1 MTNKNNLKQ
10 ILVAYFT
17 MEVGIES
24 DIPTYAGGLGILAG
38 DTLRSFADLNVPVIG
53 VSLLYWKG
61 SFRQSIADGKQ
72 IEEEVRWS
80 PKEYMNLLPQKVT
93 VMIEDRKVVVRAWE
107 YRIKGLQRE
116 VPVLFLDTNLPGNN
130 SYDRTLT
137 HYLYGNDTH
146 YRLCQEIVLGIGGM
160 RMLEAIHVEPLYYH
174 MNEGHSALLTLEL
187 LSKSK
192 RDVEFTWDAEH
203 IYNNET
209 VRGKCVFT
217 THTPVEAG
225 HDRFG
230 YEMVSQLLTDAVV
243 PLHVIQEY
251 GGKNDLNMTTLAL
264 NLSKYINGVAKKHGE
279 VSKQMFPGYDIE
291 SITNGIHSAFW
302 TSPTLRVL
310 YDKYIPGWVAD
321 PFSLRY
327 ALGIPDNQ
335 LWTAHLQAKQA
346 LIQEVNK
353 RTRSQFKEDAFTIGY
368 ARRFT
373 GYKRPD
379 LVFHDVGRLK
389 AIAEK
394 VGDIQLIFAGKAHPK
409 DQYGKELIQ
418 KVIATGKE
426 LNGRVRVVFLEN
438 YTIDLAKLVVAGC
451 DVWLNNPQ
459 RPHEASGTSG
469 MKAAVNGV
477 PQISTLDGWWLEGH
491 IEGITGWAIGPHP
504 GDSGFEH
511 DSNPGD
517 EAQDLYEK
525 LEHEIVPRYYH
536 DNRRWITIMKYAI
549 AINGSFFNTHRM
561 VQQYV
566 THSYFS

>member
-1 MTNKNNLKQ
+1 MTDKNDQKQ
-10 ILVAYFT
+10 ILVAYFS

-72 IEEEVRWS
+72 IEEEVRWN
-80 PKEYMNLLPQKVT
+80 PKESMTLLPQKVT
-93 VMIEDRKVVVRAWE
+93 VMIESREVVVRAWE

-116 VPVLFLDTNLPGNN
+116 VPVLFLDTNLPDNS

-137 HYLYGNDTH
+137 HHLYGNDNQ

-160 RMLEAIHVEPLYYH
+160 RMLEALHVEPLYYH
-174 MNEGHSALLTLEL
+174 MNEGHSALLTLGL
-187 LSKSK
+187 LNKSK
-192 RDVEFTWDAEH
+192 RDVESTWDDEQV
-203 IYNNET
+203 YNRET

-225 HDRFG
+225 HDRFS
-230 YEMVSQLLTDAVV
+230 YDMVSQLLTDEIV
-243 PLHVIQEY
+243 PLHVIQEFA
-251 GGKNDLNMTTLAL
+251 GKNDLNMTTLAL

-302 TSPTLRVL
+302 TSPALRVL

-321 PFSLRY
+321 SFSLRY

-335 LWTAHLQAKQA
+335 LWTAHLQTKQA

-353 RTRSQFKEDAFTIGY
+353 RTHRQFNEAAFTIGY

-379 LVFHDVGRLK
+379 LVFHDVSRLK
-389 AIAEK
+389 AIADK

-409 DQYGKELIQ
+409 DQDGKEIIQ

-426 LNGRVRVVFLEN
+426 LNGRVRVVFLED
-438 YTIDLAKLVVAGC
+438 YTIDLAKLIVAGC

-459 RPHEASGTSG
+459 RPQEASGTSG

-504 GDSGFEH
+504 GDSRFEH
-511 DSNPGD
+511 DSSPGD

-525 LEHEIVPRYYH
+525 LEHEIVPCFYQ
-536 DNRRWITIMKYAI
+536 DSRRWITIMKYAI